1 MAEEEKK
8 YGVKDPNEGT
18 NGSVASNMTGE
29 AITANYDYGN
39 ITDNDKKVVMESAKK
54 ISLDFLNWPLV
65 KKLFDIIEIT
75 SILKHSKRM
84 KLAPNI
90 YTYT

>member
-8 YGVKDPNEGT
+8 YGVKNPNEGT

-39 ITDNDKKVVMESAKK
+39 ITDNDKKVVREIIDLEVKY
-54 ISLDFLNWPLV
+54 LV
-65 KKLFDIIEIT
+65 VCSQK
-75 SILKHSKRM
+75 
-84 KLAPNI
+84 N
-90 YTYT
+90 

>member
-1 MAEEEKK
+1 
-8 YGVKDPNEGT
+8 
-18 NGSVASNMTGE
+18 
-29 AITANYDYGN
+29 
-39 ITDNDKKVVMESAKK
+39 MESAKK

-90 YTYT
+90 YTYTRSKVAISLLVTILS